1 MRSCLFFDAHDQ
13 FLDDGELVGVVD
25 VRKRFRHLVADWIAE
40 MDCGEPSPIADPPV
54 QIDSRPETEY
64 NGQTMLPGVLRSTDG
79 CRMSGYLEVL
89 AGLDRPALLGLG
101 GRRQPSLDEERYLVL
116 GASSA
121 GRLLV
126 VSHTERPP
134 GTRIIS
140 ARPAT
145 RNERSHYEQ
154 GI

>member
-1 MRSCLFFDAHDQ
+1 MRPVRVAVDRAAPDVLSGRLPDCSFGGGFICLETESETLRVPSVSHEFAWDATKATYHRKH
-13 FLDDGELVGVVD
+13 GVSFHEASTV
-25 VRKRFRHLVADWIAE
+25 F
-40 MDCGEPSPIADPPV
+40 ADP
-54 QIDSRPETEY
+54 
-64 NGQTMLPGVLRSTDG
+64 L
-79 CRMSGYLEVL
+79 
-89 AGLDRPALLGLG
+89 ALLM
-101 GRRQPSLDEERYLVL
+101 RDPDHSLDEERYLVL

-134 GTRIIS
+134 RTRIIS